1 MPPRIGVYD
10 SGAGGLTTLALL
22 QAKLPECSWVYFAD
36 NARMPFGS
44 KSGDEVAEAAEKAV
58 RRLKREADIV
68 VFGCNTA
75 SVTARPQGVFTL
87 IPDLGHSLPSETLVL
102 ATPRTL
108 AGLAAKEKGFM
119 CASTAELAVLV
130 EIQLSLRFKSRTR
143 LDCSPLFGYLW
154 ERLAAFRGRAEKV
167 LLGCSHYIYCA
178 REIRALLGDADY
190 SDGNAALTDAVR
202 DAVRGGWQPRPSA
215 PSEPRLLEDVRA
227 RTKFVFS
234 GANERTKYLWILSK
248 LHESYVP
255 HFFNTTV

>member
-75 SVTARPQGVFTL
+75 SVTARPKGVFTL

-154 ERLAAFRGRAEKV
+154 ERLAAFRGRAGKV
-167 LLGCSHYIYCA
+167 LLGCSHYSPA
-178 REIRALLGDADY
+178 FRK
-190 SDGNAALTDAVR
+190 T
-202 DAVRGGWQPRPSA
+202 
-215 PSEPRLLEDVRA
+215 SERA
-227 RTKFVFS
+227 RNLFS
-234 GANERTKYLWILSK
+234 RVRTNARNISG
-248 LHESYVP
+248 SSQN
-255 HFFNTTV
+255 FTRATSRIFSIQGFNRCVSAE

>member
-1 MPPRIGVYD
+1 
-10 SGAGGLTTLALL
+10 
-22 QAKLPECSWVYFAD
+22 
-36 NARMPFGS
+36 
-44 KSGDEVAEAAEKAV
+44 
-58 RRLKREADIV
+58 
-68 VFGCNTA
+68 
-75 SVTARPQGVFTL
+75 
-87 IPDLGHSLPSETLVL
+87 
-102 ATPRTL
+102 
-108 AGLAAKEKGFM
+108 M

-154 ERLAAFRGRAEKV
+154 ERLAAFRGRAGKV

-202 DAVRGGWQPRPSA
+202 DAVRGGWQPRLS
-215 PSEPRLLEDVRA
+215 EDVGA

-234 GANERTKYLWILSK
+234 GANERAKYLWILSK

>member
-1 MPPRIGVYD
+1 MPACP
-10 SGAGGLTTLALL
+10 SA
-22 QAKLPECSWVYFAD
+22 
-36 NARMPFGS
+36 AR
-44 KSGDEVAEAAEKAV
+44 AETKWRKRRKKAV
-58 RRLKREADIV
+58 WRLKREADIV

-215 PSEPRLLEDVRA
+215 PSEPRLSEDVGA

-234 GANERTKYLWILSK
+234 GSNERAKYLWILSK